1 MICGNSV
8 DTHKPLK
15 REFYNGASSGK
26 DGNLFP
32 GLLRKIRIDHEA
44 LGLRGQFDLPD
55 PDARGETDLEILGL
69 LVS

>member
-8 DTHKPLK
+8 DNDLPLK

-32 GLLRKIRIDHEA
+32 GLLRRKKIGNEA

-55 PDARGETDLEILGL
+55 PDA
-69 LVS
+69 